1 MMLVTSCSSIPNNLQ
16 RFKEANGELTSPKPN
31 EDRVVF
37 MGNSITE
44 GWGNLRP
51 EFFAG
56 KPYVNR
62 GISGET
68 TPQMLTRFKQ
78 DVVRLEPAVVVI
90 LAGINDIA
98 GNTGPTTIEAIV
110 ENIVSMIEMA
120 NKNDIKVVLCAVL
133 PANKF
138 PWQPSLKPAEKV
150 VELNILLKD
159 YATTNELEYVDFY
172 APMVDDDAGLQLALG
187 EDGVHPNVDGYLI
200 MEPLLEAALARALAR
215 Q

>member
-1 MMLVTSCSSIPNNLQ
+1 MMFVTSCSSIPNNLQ
-16 RFKEANGELTSPKPN
+16 RFKEDNAMLSSPKPN

-68 TPQMLTRFKQ
+68 TPQMLMRFKQ
-78 DVVRLEPAVVVI
+78 DVVRLEPEVVVI

-98 GNTGPTTIEAIV
+98 ENNGPTTLEAIV
-110 ENIVSMIEMA
+110 ENIVSMIELA
-120 NKNDIKVVLCAVL
+120 NKNDIKVVLCSVL

-138 PWQPSLKPAEKV
+138 PWRPALEPAEKV
-150 VELNILLKD
+150 VKLNALLKG
-159 YATTNELEYVDFY
+159 YAKANTIEYVDY
-172 APMVDDDAGLQLALG
+172 YSPMVDDASGLQLTLG
-187 EDGVHPNVDGYLI
+187 EDGVHPNVTGYLI
-200 MEPLLEAALARALAR
+200 MEPLLEGALTKVLSR
-215 Q
+215 

>member
-1 MMLVTSCSSIPNNLQ
+1 MMFVSSCSSIPNNLQ
-16 RFKEANGELTSPKPN
+16 RFKADNAMLSSPQPN

-68 TPQMLTRFKQ
+68 TPQMLRRFKQ
-78 DVVRLEPAVVVI
+78 DVVRLEPAAVVI

-98 GNTGPTTIEAIV
+98 GNTGPTTIEAIT
-110 ENIVSMIEMA
+110 ENIVSMVELA
-120 NKNDIKVVLCAVL
+120 NKSDIKVVLCAVL

-138 PWQPSLKPAEKV
+138 PWRPEVIPTEKV
-150 VELNILLKD
+150 VQLNALLKN
-159 YATTNELEYVDFY
+159 YAESNTIPYVDY
-172 APMVDDDAGLQLALG
+172 YTPMVDDAGGLPLALAA
-187 EDGVHPNVDGYLI
+187 DGVHPNVTGYLI
-200 MEPLLEAALARALAR
+200 MEPLLEEALKKVLSR
-215 Q
+215 